1 MRKLVLLDGQDEHRP
16 RAQVERDRAP
26 ILERPVRGDGL
37 VEELVDPG
45 SRLAEQKAAV
55 PPRCA
60 RAEAAP
66 VDDQDA
72 LARLCEETRRR
83 AAGDAGSDDDGVGG
97 A

>member
-1 MRKLVLLDGQDEHRP
+1 MRDLVLLDGQDEHRP
-16 RAQVERDRAP
+16 GLQVERDRALV
-26 ILERPVRGDGL
+26 LERPVRGDGL

-45 SRLAEQKAAV
+45 SRLAEQKAPV

-60 RAEAAP
+60 RTEAGP
-66 VDDQDA
+66 VDDQNA

-83 AAGDAGSDDDGVGG
+83 ATGDAGSDDDGVRG